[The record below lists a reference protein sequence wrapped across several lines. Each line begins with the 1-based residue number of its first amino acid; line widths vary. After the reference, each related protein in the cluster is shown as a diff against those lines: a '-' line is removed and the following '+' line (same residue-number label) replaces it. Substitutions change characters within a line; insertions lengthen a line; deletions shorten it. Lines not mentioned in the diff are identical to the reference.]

1 MKKLI
6 VPALAAAGLMAVTAG
21 CGKKAPQLG
30 HAPLDDVVAAMTL
43 EEKVHLIVGNGM
55 GGNDS
60 GDSAVVGL
68 TKKIVP
74 GAAGTTY
81 PIERLGIPAIVL
93 ADGPAGL
100 RISPTRDDDTATYY
114 CTYFPI
120 ATLLASTWDTGLV
133 EQVGQA
139 MGNEVLEYGVD
150 VLLAPGMNI
159 HRNPLC
165 GRNYEYYSED
175 PLVTGAIASAFVN
188 GVQSNG
194 VGVSVKH
201 FAANNQE
208 TNRVSADSRVGQRA
222 LREIY
227 LKGFEKVVKEASPWT
242 LMTSYNYLNGYF
254 TSENPELTDSLLRG
268 EWGYEGMVVSDWHG
282 GKDAVAQMKAG
293 NEMLQPGKKR
303 EFDSIIAAVKDG
315 RLDEKR
321 IDRNVKYILGLI
333 EKTPHFRG
341 YAFSNAPDLAAH
353 AEVTR
358 QSATEGMVLLKNDR
372 GALPLENAKNIALYG
387 STSYAFVPGGTG
399 SGSVNSAY
407 TVSLLDGLRNAG
419 YAVDPAI
426 AEAYGKHMEAENE
439 RIAAIPRDW
448 WAPVTLPEEMSLSP
462 TDIAKAAA
470 TDDAAVITIGRTSG
484 EFYDR
489 ASTNFNIR
497 ADELKMIRDIS
508 RAFRAQGK
516 PVVVVLNVS
525 GVIETAPWR
534 DYADAILCAWLPGQE
549 GGNSVA
555 DIISGRVSPSGHL
568 PMTFPIR
575 FEDHASTT
583 NFPVDQT
590 GDVDINSGQKALRS
604 GIKNVDYTNYD
615 EDVYVGYRYFDS
627 FGKPVAYPFGYGL
640 SYTTFDLSDAKVTEK
655 DGKIVVEVKVTNTGD
670 RDGKEVAQVYS
681 SPTES
686 RALNMPSRELRA
698 FAKTRELKPGE
709 SEVLKME
716 FDRRDLAMFDAAIP
730 AWVVKPGL
738 YRIMVGTNVDNARAV
753 GAIDVTEAMI
763 ERVKDIL
770 KPQHELNILKRK

>member
-525 GVIETAPWR
+525 GVIETASWR

-615 EDVYVGYRYFDS
+615 EDVYVGYRYFES

-655 DGKIVVEVKVTNTGD
+655 DGKVTVEVKVTNTGD
-670 RDGKEVAQVYS
+670 RPGKEVAQVYS

-686 RALNMPSRELRA
+686 RELNMPSRELRA

>member
-462 TDIAKAAA
+462 TDIAKSAA

-525 GVIETAPWR
+525 GVIETASWR

-615 EDVYVGYRYFDS
+615 EDVYVGYRYFES

-655 DGKIVVEVKVTNTGD
+655 DGKVTVEVKVTNTGD
-670 RDGKEVAQVYS
+670 RPGKEVAQVYS

-686 RALNMPSRELRA
+686 RELNMPSRELRA